1 LLLNEI
7 YVNNVASE
15 ILFWLLFGELLAKI
29 KLLQCFHLLL
39 LIQLALAWNLTQ
51 TENAVIAACL
61 GVSQKKKLTD
71 QHTKSAGRIKNTK
84 LMHSAKKNSVLQLF

>member
-1 LLLNEI
+1 
-7 YVNNVASE
+7 
-15 ILFWLLFGELLAKI
+15 
-29 KLLQCFHLLL
+29 
-39 LIQLALAWNLTQ
+39 LTQ